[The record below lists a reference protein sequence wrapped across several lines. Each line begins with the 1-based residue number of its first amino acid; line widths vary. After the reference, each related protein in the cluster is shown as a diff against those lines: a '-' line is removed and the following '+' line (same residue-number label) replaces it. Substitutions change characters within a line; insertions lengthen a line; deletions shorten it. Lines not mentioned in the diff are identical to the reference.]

1 MEHLPLDLLDQHGRP
16 NTQGGAGGAR
26 GRAWLLPL
34 LREHISNT
42 ELAHFV
48 EELVPLSEALFEVR
62 VRAEQPTDGSAPRP
76 VEVKVMEALIEQ
88 IWVCFP
94 GYCDLCRDIDT
105 ALTPSVLELLVNV
118 LRTQSALR
126 PAILKGLQLLVQR
139 TESVIASQVPSVQL
153 LRQFGVDQ
161 NDGRR
166 FLEHLRSMSGVLL
179 ASLFQLLTLSLIH
192 I

>member
-1 MEHLPLDLLDQHGRP
+1 M
-16 NTQGGAGGAR
+16 
-26 GRAWLLPL
+26 
-34 LREHISNT
+34 
-42 ELAHFV
+42 
-48 EELVPLSEALFEVR
+48 PLSEALFEVR

-139 TESVIASQVPSVQL
+139 TESVIASQVPSAQL

-166 FLEHLRSMSGVLL
+166 FLEHLRSMSV
-179 ASLFQLLTLSLIH
+179 SYTHLTLPTTPYV
-192 I
+192 